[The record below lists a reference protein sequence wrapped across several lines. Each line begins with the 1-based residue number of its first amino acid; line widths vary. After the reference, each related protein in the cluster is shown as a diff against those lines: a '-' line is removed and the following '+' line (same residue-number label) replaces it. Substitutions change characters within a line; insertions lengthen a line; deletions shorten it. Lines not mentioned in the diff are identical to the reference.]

1 MRRKRLPAL
10 LCLLLAAALLTGAAP
25 RAGADAGA
33 WHYAADFAS
42 DGLGGTLER
51 YLSEK
56 GLGVRSITI
65 GWRDPESGEEWYLGA
80 DVFSEGAP
88 ADCQGFVVPRRV
100 QSLIYAQVVRK
111 LFPDLKVVGAV
122 YLSTMGDSAT
132 DHEIAGAL
140 DANAVDQVMGKA
152 VGNKRLPRLVCGG
165 PGQIGFEEL
174 LDECERRIAVSIE
187 HLVAGDIEANPVD
200 DSACAWCPAEAR

>member
-1 MRRKRLPAL
+1 M
-10 LCLLLAAALLTGAAP
+10 
-25 RAGADAGA
+25 
-33 WHYAADFAS
+33 
-42 DGLGGTLER
+42 
-51 YLSEK
+51 
-56 GLGVRSITI
+56 
-65 GWRDPESGEEWYLGA
+65 
-80 DVFSEGAP
+80 
-88 ADCQGFVVPRRV
+88 

-111 LFPDLKVVGAV
+111 LVPDLKVVGAV

-200 DSACAWCPAEAR
+200 DSACAWCPVANCEKRRS